1 VFRGGLLLKEKLYF
15 EDEMP
20 VRVTIANVKDYPIHF
35 HDDMEVVFVLAGSL
49 NMRSGFF
56 KNTLHTGDVYIMN
69 PKDVHSYSSNDED
82 NLTLMLH
89 IDSGYFSEYYPD
101 WSKSFFVTD
110 MDDPSTDEM
119 ENMRDFLARIIMEVM
134 EDGDGYLQ
142 RVVEHSHG
150 LITLLMDEFRFFA
163 LEKGRFVNDSQ
174 HKKNKIVAGR
184 MDRIQDYLYDNYYRK
199 VTLQE
204 IGDREHLSIYYLSHV
219 IKEATGLSY
228 KEFLNFIRVEES
240 EKLLL
245 GSDMKISAISES
257 VGFSAVRYYIKYF
270 IKWFSMDPKVYR
282 EKHASE
288 VTGDSVSAT
297 MEIAANDAV
306 LDAVRSLSNAIYRK
320 YAARS
325 KVGVKLTEVDLSENR
340 LSELKNERVKSV
352 ELDKGMQQRVKSQ
365 IENNPSTGLLFS
377 MFEVAGGQLIESG
390 KEYYV
395 KCDMSSGAPH
405 VSILV
410 YDYLSGSDDDAES
423 TERTF
428 RVVIENGEYQ
438 VTRIMHTVSNIAAVE
453 SLRKR
458 NGRSVALTSRE
469 DVLDRVKSYP
479 AVTTSSML
487 SSGSLLFE
495 VSLTNGSTELIL
507 IDPE

>member
-1 VFRGGLLLKEKLYF
+1 MLKEKLYF

-20 VRVTIANVKDYPIHF
+20 IRVTIADIKDYPIHF
-35 HDDMEVVFVLAGSL
+35 HDDMEIVFVLSGSL

-56 KNTLHTGDVYIMN
+56 KNTMHTGDIYIMN
-69 PKDVHSYSSNDED
+69 PKDVHSYSATDEP
-82 NLTLMLH
+82 NITLLLH

-110 MDDPSTDEM
+110 MDDPSTEEM

-134 EDGDGYLQ
+134 ENGDGYLQ
-142 RVVEHSHG
+142 RVVEHAHG

-184 MDRIQDYLYDNYYRK
+184 MDRIQDYLYDNYFRK

-270 IKWFSMDPKVYR
+270 IKWFGMDPKLYR
-282 EKHASE
+282 EKHVAE
-288 VTGDSVSAT
+288 VTGDTVSALMDIT
-297 MEIAANDAV
+297 QQDVV
-306 LDAVRSLSNAIYRK
+306 LDAVRSISNAIYRK

-325 KVGVKLTEVDLSENR
+325 KVGVKLTEVDLSTER
-340 LSELKNERVKSV
+340 LSSLKSERAKSASLTKV
-352 ELDKGMQQRVKSQ
+352 MQQRVKAQNES
-365 IENNPSTGLLFS
+365 NPSTGLLFS

-390 KEYYV
+390 DEFFV
-395 KCDMSSGAPH
+395 KCDAGSGSPH
-405 VSILV
+405 ISILI
-410 YDYLSGSDDDAES
+410 YDQVSNPDEDVES

-428 RVVIENGEYQ
+428 RIIIENGAYEI
-438 VTRIMHTVSNIAAVE
+438 TRVMHTASNIASVE

-458 NGRSVALTSRE
+458 NGRSTVLNSRA

-479 AVTTSSML
+479 VVTTSSML
-487 SSGSLLFE
+487 ASGSLLFE

-507 IDPE
+507 IDPA